1 MDPAV
6 IQLTPAL
13 AVHVDVVVVAGLQ
26 QNAIEPS
33 GCVVPAPQ
41 DREVESGAAPP
52 VQSYPDPPIEQ
63 SIAESALQTAVVD
76 PVVQQ

>member
-1 MDPAV
+1 VDPAV

-33 GCVVPAPQ
+33 ACAVPAPQ
-41 DREVESGAAPP
+41 DRAVESGATPP
-52 VQSYPDPPIEQ
+52 VQS
-63 SIAESALQTAVVD
+63 
-76 PVVQQ
+76 